1 MSERRPWLQLMMELS
16 ERGVTQV
23 WLKQRAL
30 DEISQEL
37 KGLYQPTRFIEA
49 GCANTIEVGWRGTIA
64 GVEYFK
70 DLGYDE

>member
-1 MSERRPWLQLMMELS
+1 MSQRRWLDIMMELS

-30 DEISQEL
+30 DEINHEPR
-37 KGLYQPTRFIEA
+37 GLYVPSGNIEA
-49 GCANTIEVGWRGTIA
+49 GDPNTIEVGWRGTVA

-70 DLGYDE
+70 DLGYEE